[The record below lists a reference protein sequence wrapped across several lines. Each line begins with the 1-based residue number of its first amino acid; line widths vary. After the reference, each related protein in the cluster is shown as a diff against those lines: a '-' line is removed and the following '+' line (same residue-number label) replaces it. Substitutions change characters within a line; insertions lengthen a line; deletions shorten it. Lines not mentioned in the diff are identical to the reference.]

1 MRERRR
7 TMRRALAAGDER
19 NLPPRDAGPVRRFA
33 RDYVDARRNLGG
45 LFLPGAIVV
54 FLLGFGP
61 PTVRLVAYVAL
72 YALLLAIVV
81 DSIVLARGLRR
92 AARARFPDGDVR
104 GLTSYAVMRAL
115 QVRRLRLP
123 PPKVARG
130 TRVV

>member
-1 MRERRR
+1 
-7 TMRRALAAGDER
+7 MRRALATGDER

-61 PTVRLVAYVAL
+61 AVVRLAAYAGL
-72 YALLLAIVV
+72 YVLLLAIVV
-81 DSIVLARGLRR
+81 DSVVLARGLRR
-92 AARARFPDGDVR
+92 AAGAAFPDGDLR
-104 GLTSYAVMRAL
+104 GLAAYAVMRSL

-130 TRVV
+130 SRVV